1 MGGRERRQG
10 AEQRRANCP
19 PTRRRTDAAARPSSP
34 AFGGRG
40 DGAGSTWPQ
49 RRHRAQLARQGM
61 ARRDEAGGRT
71 GAKPDSTHLPAHPV
85 GETHTRTSALGAGR
99 SSCAEPPVGRHEKK
113 TSWAARRPGVDCEP
127 TTEARAMEHKHAQ
140 DWNTNE
146 AKADAADDATQLA
159 LTGTAGRGARR
170 ETHAGE
176 LAGATDGA
184 AAELR
189 GA

>member
-34 AFGGRG
+34 ASAVAAT
-40 DGAGSTWPQ
+40 DAGSTWPQ

-61 ARRDEAGGRT
+61 ARRDEAAGARVRSRTARICPLTLSGRPTLGRRRWARAVPHAPSHTGGQAR
-71 GAKPDSTHLPAHPV
+71 
-85 GETHTRTSALGAGR
+85 EEYALGGTA
-99 SSCAEPPVGRHEKK
+99 P
-113 TSWAARRPGVDCEP
+113 WRRLRA

-159 LTGTAGRGARR
+159 LTGTAGRGARPR
-170 ETHAGE
+170 DT
-176 LAGATDGA
+176 
-184 AAELR
+184 R
-189 GA
+189 G